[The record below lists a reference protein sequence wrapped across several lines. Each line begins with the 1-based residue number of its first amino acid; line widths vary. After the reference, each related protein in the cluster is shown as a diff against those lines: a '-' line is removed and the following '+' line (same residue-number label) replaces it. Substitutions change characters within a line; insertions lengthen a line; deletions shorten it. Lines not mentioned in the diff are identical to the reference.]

1 MLKRLRRKF
10 CAITLLLVGLVL
22 VAALG
27 STFVSAANTQG
38 EITRSMLEKS
48 LDMGFAQPPTLG
60 AGENA
65 DRAFV
70 VTLDVS
76 DAGVVLSRSGAAIEV
91 SSDQM
96 AGIIA
101 KALQSP
107 SDSGHSEKLHVAWMK
122 RQTDSGFTLALC
134 DTTSRD
140 GAIARQLGMDVAIFV
155 GAMAALAV
163 VVRILS
169 KWALS
174 SVERAWDQQRRFIS
188 DASHELK
195 TPLAVI
201 CANSQILQRDASIP
215 EGSRRWVESTA
226 EEADHMKGLV
236 EDLLTL
242 ARADEAAA
250 GTTEDALRHDEVD
263 LSSVVDE
270 AALEFDAVAFE
281 RGCSIDSEVAGDI
294 VVRGDADQLGRV
306 VRTLLDN
313 ATKYAERNSLVRV
326 RLTQTGGR
334 AQLTVAN
341 RGPMIKP
348 EDLEHLFDR
357 FYRTDK
363 ARSRQETGGYGLG
376 LAIAKSTVEAHGGKI
391 WATSDAAEGTC
402 FHVTL

>member
-48 LDMGFAQPPTLG
+48 LDKGFAQPPTLG

-101 KALQSP
+101 KALQSS

-140 GAIARQLGMDVAIFV
+140 GAIARQLAMDVAIFV

-174 SVERAWDQQRRFIS
+174 PIERAWDQQRRFIS

-281 RGCSIDSEVAGDI
+281 RGCSIDSEVAGGI

-326 RLTQTGGR
+326 RLTQAGSH

-341 RGPMIKP
+341 RGPMIRP

>member
-65 DRAFV
+65 GRAFV

-96 AGIIA
+96 ADVIA

-163 VVRILS
+163 VVRILA

-174 SVERAWDQQRRFIS
+174 PVERAWDQQRRFIS

-215 EGSRRWVESTA
+215 ESSRRWVESTA

-326 RLTQTGGR
+326 HLTQAGNH

-363 ARSRQETGGYGLG
+363 ARIRQETGGYGLG

-391 WATSDAAEGTC
+391 WATSDAADGTC

>member
-174 SVERAWDQQRRFIS
+174 PVEHAWDQQRRFIS

-250 GTTEDALRHDEVD
+250 GTTEDALCHDEVD
-263 LSSVVDE
+263 LSSIVDE

-281 RGCSIDSEVAGDI
+281 RGCSIDSRVAGNI

-306 VRTLLDN
+306 IRTLLDN
-313 ATKYAERNSLVRV
+313 ATKYAERNSPVRV
-326 RLTQTGGR
+326 RLTQANGH
-334 AQLTVAN
+334 AQLTVTN

-348 EDLEHLFDR
+348 EDLGHLFDR

>member
-27 STFVSAANTQG
+27 STFASAVNTQG

-48 LDMGFAQPPTLG
+48 LEQGYAQPPTLG
-60 AGENA
+60 EGENA

-76 DAGVVLSRSGAAIEV
+76 DVGVVLSRSGAAIEV

-96 AGIIA
+96 ADVIA
-101 KALQSP
+101 KAIQSP

-169 KWALS
+169 KWALAP
-174 SVERAWDQQRRFIS
+174 VERAWDQQRRFIS

-263 LSSVVDE
+263 LSSLVDE

-326 RLTQTGGR
+326 RLTQAGSH

-341 RGPMIKP
+341 RGPLIEP

>member
-10 CAITLLLVGLVL
+10 CAITLLLVGVVL

-27 STFVSAANTQG
+27 SSFVSTVNTQSQ
-38 EITRSMLEKS
+38 ITRSMLERS
-48 LDMGFAQPPTLG
+48 LEMGWAQPPTMG
-60 AGENA
+60 AGESA

-91 SSDQM
+91 SSGQM
-96 AGIIA
+96 AELIS
-101 KALQSP
+101 KAIESNRT
-107 SDSGHSEKLHVAWMK
+107 SGHSEKNHVAWMK
-122 RQTDSGFTLALC
+122 RQTDSGFTLAVC

-140 GAIARQLGMDVAIFV
+140 EAIARQLGIDLAIFA
-155 GAMAALAV
+155 GSMAALAV
-163 VVRILS
+163 AVRVLS

-174 SVERAWDQQRRFIS
+174 PVERAWNQQRRFVS

-201 CANSQILQRDASIP
+201 CANSQILTHDETIP
-215 EGSRRWVESTA
+215 EESRRWVRSTA
-226 EEADHMKGLV
+226 EEASHMKGLV

-250 GTTEDALRHDEVD
+250 GTTQDALRHDEVD
-263 LSSVVDE
+263 LSSVVEE

-281 RGCSIDSEVAGDI
+281 RGCSIEADVACGLT
-294 VVRGDADQLGRV
+294 VRGDASQLGRV

-313 ATKYAERNSLVRV
+313 ATKYAERDSQVSV
-326 RLTQTGGR
+326 RLTHAGGH
-334 AQLTVAN
+334 ASLTVAN
-341 RGPMIKP
+341 RGPVIDP
-348 EDLEHLFDR
+348 EDLSHLFDR

-391 WATSDAAEGTC
+391 WATSGADEGTC

>member
-48 LDMGFAQPPTLG
+48 LDKGFAQPPTLG

-169 KWALS
+169 KWELS
-174 SVERAWDQQRRFIS
+174 PIERAWDQQRRFIS

-281 RGCSIDSEVAGDI
+281 RGCSIDSEVAGGI

-326 RLTQTGGR
+326 RLTQAGSH

-341 RGPMIKP
+341 RGPMIRP

>member
-174 SVERAWDQQRRFIS
+174 PVELAWDQQRRFIS

-263 LSSVVDE
+263 LSSIVDE

-281 RGCSIDSEVAGDI
+281 RGCSIDSEVAGNI

-306 VRTLLDN
+306 IRTLLDN
-313 ATKYAERNSLVRV
+313 ATKYAERNSPVRV
-326 RLTQTGGR
+326 RLTQANGH
-334 AQLTVAN
+334 AQLTVTN

-348 EDLEHLFDR
+348 EDLGHLFDR

>member
-174 SVERAWDQQRRFIS
+174 PVEHAWDQQRRFIS

-236 EDLLTL
+236 KDLLTL

-263 LSSVVDE
+263 LSSIVDE

-281 RGCSIDSEVAGDI
+281 RGCSIDSRVAGNI

-306 VRTLLDN
+306 IRTLLDN
-313 ATKYAERNSLVRV
+313 ATKYAERNSPVRV
-326 RLTQTGGR
+326 RLTQANGH
-334 AQLTVAN
+334 AQLTVTN

-348 EDLEHLFDR
+348 EDLGHLFDR

>member
-60 AGENA
+60 GGENA

-76 DAGVVLSRSGAAIEV
+76 DVGVVLSRSGAAIEV
-91 SSDQM
+91 SSDQI
-96 AGIIA
+96 ADVIA

-174 SVERAWDQQRRFIS
+174 PVERAWDQQRRFIS

-263 LSSVVDE
+263 LSSLVDE

-281 RGCSIDSEVAGDI
+281 RGCSID
-294 VVRGDADQLGRV
+294 
-306 VRTLLDN
+306 
-313 ATKYAERNSLVRV
+313 
-326 RLTQTGGR
+326 
-334 AQLTVAN
+334 
-341 RGPMIKP
+341 
-348 EDLEHLFDR
+348 
-357 FYRTDK
+357 
-363 ARSRQETGGYGLG
+363 
-376 LAIAKSTVEAHGGKI
+376 
-391 WATSDAAEGTC
+391 
-402 FHVTL
+402 

>member
-22 VAALG
+22 AAALG
-27 STFVSAANTQG
+27 STFASAVNTQG

-48 LDMGFAQPPTLG
+48 LEQGYAQPPTLG
-60 AGENA
+60 EGENA

-76 DAGVVLSRSGAAIEV
+76 DVGVVLSRSGAAIEV

-96 AGIIA
+96 ADVIA
-101 KALQSP
+101 KAIQSP

-169 KWALS
+169 MWALTP
-174 SVERAWDQQRRFIS
+174 VERAWDQQRRFIS

-263 LSSVVDE
+263 LSSLVDE

-294 VVRGDADQLGRV
+294 VVRGDANQLGRV

-326 RLTQTGGR
+326 RLTQAGSH

-341 RGPMIKP
+341 RGPLIEP

>member
-174 SVERAWDQQRRFIS
+174 PVEHAWDQQRRFIS

-263 LSSVVDE
+263 LSSIVDE

-281 RGCSIDSEVAGDI
+281 RGCSIDSRVAGNI

-306 VRTLLDN
+306 IRTLLDN
-313 ATKYAERNSLVRV
+313 ATKYAERNSPVRV
-326 RLTQTGGR
+326 RLTQANGH
-334 AQLTVAN
+334 AQLTVTN

-348 EDLEHLFDR
+348 EDLGHLFDR

>member
-27 STFVSAANTQG
+27 STFVSAVNTQND
-38 EITRSMLEKS
+38 ITRSMLEKS
-48 LDMGFAQPPTLG
+48 LEKGWAQPPSMG

-91 SSDQM
+91 TSDQM
-96 AGIIA
+96 ADVIS
-101 KALQSP
+101 KAVEGTAT
-107 SDSGHSEKLHVAWMK
+107 SGHSEKLHVAWMK
-122 RQTDSGFTLALC
+122 RQTGSGFTLALC

-140 GAIARQLGMDVAIFV
+140 GAIARQLGIDVAIFL

-163 VVRILS
+163 AVRILAN
-169 KWALS
+169 WALS
-174 SVERAWDQQRRFIS
+174 PVERAWDQQRRFIS

-201 CANSQILQRDASIP
+201 CANTQILQKDAGLP
-215 EGSRRWVESTA
+215 ESSRRWVASTA
-226 EEADHMKGLV
+226 EEASHMKGLV

-250 GTTEDALRHDEVD
+250 GTTADALRKDEVD
-263 LSSVVDE
+263 LSALVDE

-281 RGCSIDSEVAGDI
+281 RGCSIDTEVAPG
-294 VVRGDADQLGRV
+294 VTVRGDADQLGRV
-306 VRTLLDN
+306 ARTLLDN
-313 ATKYAERNSLVRV
+313 ATKYAEKGSEVRV
-326 RLTQTGGR
+326 TLGATSGH
-334 AQLTVAN
+334 ALLAVSN
-341 RGPMIKP
+341 RGPVIAP

>member
-27 STFVSAANTQG
+27 STFASAVNTQG

-48 LDMGFAQPPTLG
+48 LEQGYAQPPTLG
-60 AGENA
+60 EGENA

-76 DAGVVLSRSGAAIEV
+76 DVGVVLSRSGAAIEV

-96 AGIIA
+96 ADVIA
-101 KALQSP
+101 KAIQSP

-169 KWALS
+169 KWALAP
-174 SVERAWDQQRRFIS
+174 VERAWDQQRRFIS

-263 LSSVVDE
+263 LSSLVDE

-281 RGCSIDSEVAGDI
+281 RGCSIGSEVAGDI
-294 VVRGDADQLGRV
+294 VVRGDANQLGRV

-326 RLTQTGGR
+326 RLTQAGSH

-341 RGPMIKP
+341 RGPLIEP

>member
-169 KWALS
+169 QWALS
-174 SVERAWDQQRRFIS
+174 PVERAWDQQRRFIS

-215 EGSRRWVESTA
+215 KGSRRWVESTA
-226 EEADHMKGLV
+226 DEADHMKGLV

-326 RLTQTGGR
+326 RLTQANGH

-348 EDLEHLFDR
+348 EDLGHLFDR

>member
-27 STFVSAANTQG
+27 STFVSAANTQS

-48 LDMGFAQPPTLG
+48 LEQGFAQPPTLG
-60 AGENA
+60 GGENA

-76 DAGVVLSRSGAAIEV
+76 DVGVVLSRSGAAIEV

-96 AGIIA
+96 ADVIA
-101 KALQSP
+101 KAIQSP

-174 SVERAWDQQRRFIS
+174 PVERAWDQQRRFIS

-263 LSSVVDE
+263 LSSLVDE

-326 RLTQTGGR
+326 HLTQAGSH

-341 RGPMIKP
+341 RGPLIEP

>member
-27 STFVSAANTQG
+27 STFASAVNTQG

-48 LDMGFAQPPTLG
+48 LEQGYAQPPTLG
-60 AGENA
+60 EGENA

-76 DAGVVLSRSGAAIEV
+76 DVGVVLSRSGAAIEV

-96 AGIIA
+96 ADVIA
-101 KALQSP
+101 KAIQSP

-169 KWALS
+169 KWALAP
-174 SVERAWDQQRRFIS
+174 VERAWDQQRRFIS

-263 LSSVVDE
+263 LSSLVDE

-326 RLTQTGGR
+326 RLTQAGSH

-341 RGPMIKP
+341 RGPLIEP

-376 LAIAKSTVEAHGGKI
+376 LAIAKSAVEAHGGKI

>member
-27 STFVSAANTQG
+27 STFVSAANTQN

-48 LDMGFAQPPTLG
+48 LEKGWAQPPSMG

-91 SSDQM
+91 TSDQM
-96 AGIIA
+96 ADVIS
-101 KALQSP
+101 KAVDSP
-107 SDSGHSEKLHVAWMK
+107 AASGHSEKLHVAWMK

-140 GAIARQLGMDVAIFV
+140 GAIARQLGMDVAIFM

-163 VVRILS
+163 AVRILAN
-169 KWALS
+169 WALS
-174 SVERAWDQQRRFIS
+174 PVERAWDQQRRFIS

-201 CANSQILQRDASIP
+201 CANTQILQGDADLP
-215 EGSRRWVESTA
+215 ESSRRWVASTA
-226 EEADHMKGLV
+226 EEAAHMKGLV

-250 GTTEDALRHDEVD
+250 GTTADALRKEDVD
-263 LSSVVDE
+263 LSSLVDE

-281 RGCSIDSEVAGDI
+281 RGCFIDCEVAAG
-294 VVRGDADQLGRV
+294 VNVRGDADQLGRV
-306 VRTLLDN
+306 ARTLLDN
-313 ATKYAERNSLVRV
+313 ATKYAEKGTEVRV
-326 RLTQTGGR
+326 RLVTASGH
-334 AQLTVAN
+334 ALLTVSN
-341 RGPMIKP
+341 KGPVIAP

>member
-27 STFVSAANTQG
+27 STFASAVNTQG
-38 EITRSMLEKS
+38 EITCSMLEKS
-48 LDMGFAQPPTLG
+48 LEQGYAQPPTLG
-60 AGENA
+60 EGENA

-76 DAGVVLSRSGAAIEV
+76 DVGVVLSRSGAAIEV

-96 AGIIA
+96 ADVIA
-101 KALQSP
+101 KAIQSP

-169 KWALS
+169 KWALTP
-174 SVERAWDQQRRFIS
+174 VERAWDQQRRFIS

-263 LSSVVDE
+263 LSSLVDE

-294 VVRGDADQLGRV
+294 VVRGDANQLGRV

-326 RLTQTGGR
+326 RLTQAGSH

-341 RGPMIKP
+341 RGPLIEP

>member
-27 STFVSAANTQG
+27 STFASAVNTQG

-48 LDMGFAQPPTLG
+48 LEQGYAQPPTLG
-60 AGENA
+60 EGENA

-96 AGIIA
+96 AGVIA
-101 KALQSP
+101 KAIQSP

-122 RQTDSGFTLALC
+122 RQTVSGFTLALC

-169 KWALS
+169 KWVLS
-174 SVERAWDQQRRFIS
+174 PVERAWDQQRRFIS

-263 LSSVVDE
+263 LSSLVDE

-281 RGCSIDSEVAGDI
+281 RGCSIDSEVAEGI

-313 ATKYAERNSLVRV
+313 ATKYAERNSLVHV
-326 RLTQTGGR
+326 RLTQAGSH

-341 RGPMIKP
+341 RGPLIEP

>member
-48 LDMGFAQPPTLG
+48 LDKGFAQPPTLG

-107 SDSGHSEKLHVAWMK
+107 SDSG
-122 RQTDSGFTLALC
+122 FTLALC

-174 SVERAWDQQRRFIS
+174 PIERAWDQQRRFIS

-281 RGCSIDSEVAGDI
+281 RGCSIDSEVAGGI

-326 RLTQTGGR
+326 RLTQAGSH

-341 RGPMIKP
+341 RGPMIRP

>member
-174 SVERAWDQQRRFIS
+174 PVEHAWDQQRRFIS

-263 LSSVVDE
+263 LSSIVDE

-281 RGCSIDSEVAGDI
+281 RGCSIDSRVAGNI

-306 VRTLLDN
+306 IRTLLDN
-313 ATKYAERNSLVRV
+313 ATKYAERNSPVRV
-326 RLTQTGGR
+326 RLTQTGGH
-334 AQLTVAN
+334 AQLTVTN

-348 EDLEHLFDR
+348 EDLGHLFDR

-376 LAIAKSTVEAHGGKI
+376 LVIAKSTVEAHGGKI

>member
-174 SVERAWDQQRRFIS
+174 PVEHAWDQQRRFIS

-263 LSSVVDE
+263 LSSIVDE

-281 RGCSIDSEVAGDI
+281 RGCSIDSEVAGNI

-306 VRTLLDN
+306 IRTLLDN
-313 ATKYAERNSLVRV
+313 ATKYAERNSPVRV
-326 RLTQTGGR
+326 RLTQANGH
-334 AQLTVAN
+334 AQLTVTN

-348 EDLEHLFDR
+348 EDLGHLFDR

>member
-174 SVERAWDQQRRFIS
+174 PVEHAWDQQRRFIS

-263 LSSVVDE
+263 LSSIVDE

-281 RGCSIDSEVAGDI
+281 RGCSIDSRVAGNI

-313 ATKYAERNSLVRV
+313 ATKYAERNSPVRV
-326 RLTQTGGR
+326 RLTQANGH
-334 AQLTVAN
+334 AQLTVTN
-341 RGPMIKP
+341 RGPTIRP
-348 EDLEHLFDR
+348 EDLGHLFDR

>member
-27 STFVSAANTQG
+27 STFASAVNTQG

-48 LDMGFAQPPTLG
+48 LEQGYAQPPTLG
-60 AGENA
+60 EGENA

-76 DAGVVLSRSGAAIEV
+76 DVGVVLSRSGAAIEV

-96 AGIIA
+96 ADVIA
-101 KALQSP
+101 KAIQSP

-169 KWALS
+169 KWALAP
-174 SVERAWDQQRRFIS
+174 VERAWDQQRRFIS

-263 LSSVVDE
+263 LSSLVDE

-326 RLTQTGGR
+326 RLTQAGSH

-341 RGPMIKP
+341 RGPLIEP

-391 WATSDAAEGTC
+391 WATSGASEGTC

>member
-27 STFVSAANTQG
+27 STFASAVNTQG

-48 LDMGFAQPPTLG
+48 LEQGYAQPPTLG
-60 AGENA
+60 EGENA

-76 DAGVVLSRSGAAIEV
+76 DVGVVLSRSGAAIEV

-96 AGIIA
+96 ADVIA
-101 KALQSP
+101 KAIQSP

-169 KWALS
+169 KWALAP
-174 SVERAWDQQRRFIS
+174 VERAWDQQRRFIS

-263 LSSVVDE
+263 LSSLVDE

-294 VVRGDADQLGRV
+294 VVRGDANQLGRV

-326 RLTQTGGR
+326 RLTQAGSH

-341 RGPMIKP
+341 RGPLIEP

>member
-22 VAALG
+22 GAALG

-163 VVRILS
+163 VVLILS

-174 SVERAWDQQRRFIS
+174 PVERAWDQQRRFIS

-326 RLTQTGGR
+326 RLTQTGGH

>member
-163 VVRILS
+163 VVRILA

-174 SVERAWDQQRRFIS
+174 PVERAWDQQRRFIS

-263 LSSVVDE
+263 LSSIVDE

-281 RGCSIDSEVAGDI
+281 RGCSIDSEVAGGI
-294 VVRGDADQLGRV
+294 VVSGDADQLGRV

-326 RLTQTGGR
+326 RLTQAGSH

-341 RGPMIKP
+341 RGPIIQP

>member
-48 LDMGFAQPPTLG
+48 LDKGFAQPPTLG

-101 KALQSP
+101 KALQ
-107 SDSGHSEKLHVAWMK
+107 VAWMK

-174 SVERAWDQQRRFIS
+174 PIERAWDQQRRFIS

-281 RGCSIDSEVAGDI
+281 RGCSIDSEVAGGI

-326 RLTQTGGR
+326 RLTQAGSH

-341 RGPMIKP
+341 RGPMIRP

-357 FYRTDK
+357 FYRADVSR
-363 ARSRQETGGYGLG
+363 ARESGGYGIG
-376 LAIAKSTVEAHGGKI
+376 LSVAAAIVKAHKGKI
-391 WATSDAAEGTC
+391 TAEWTRDGIY
-402 FHVTL
+402 FKAVFPVKG

>member
-27 STFVSAANTQG
+27 STFVSAANTQD

-174 SVERAWDQQRRFIS
+174 PVEYAWDQQRRFIS

-263 LSSVVDE
+263 LSSIVDE

-281 RGCSIDSEVAGDI
+281 RGCSIDSRVAGNI
-294 VVRGDADQLGRV
+294 VVRGDADQLDRV
-306 VRTLLDN
+306 IRTLLDN
-313 ATKYAERNSLVRV
+313 ATKYAERNSPVRV
-326 RLTQTGGR
+326 RLTQANGH
-334 AQLTVAN
+334 AQLTVTN

-348 EDLEHLFDR
+348 EDLGHLFDR